1 MTIPRDKTLEVDPG
15 PLKCNGCRQG
25 YHDERS
31 RVCSWCDATDRFPA
45 KYLRRRNIGG
55 KRGRN
60 SGTVGTA
67 KSKS

>member
-1 MTIPRDKTLEVDPG
+1 MTIPRDKTLEVAPS

-25 YHDERS
+25 YHDPHS
-31 RVCSWCDATDRFPA
+31 RRCNNCGATDHFPA

-60 SGTVGTA
+60 SGTTGTA
-67 KSKS
+67 KHKA